1 VFFFFFLF
9 KWKFTFDC
17 FNANQARGSAQQYA
31 NKTKNCKQ

>member
-1 VFFFFFLF
+1 MEIY
-9 KWKFTFDC
+9 FDC